1 MPFPPLFFM
10 DELLR
15 LARENNLMLR
25 AICNYIREHYESRGR
40 DDVEDFMRN
49 VLANIVSNRSL
60 GTNE

>member
-1 MPFPPLFFM
+1 
-10 DELLR
+10 
-15 LARENNLMLR
+15 MLR
-25 AICNYIREHYESRGR
+25 AICNYIREHYESKNK

>member
-1 MPFPPLFFM
+1 M